1 MTSVAQYR
9 DGRSGSR
16 PDVLRLCVNGSASR
30 MSIFS
35 RRDGEVNEA
44 AVMAALGT
52 VQEPELGGDLVSRKM
67 IKDLKISGGTVAF
80 TVELT
85 TPACPLK
92 DQIENESRAAVMQ
105 VRNVKEVVVEF
116 TSNVKARSGLFDKAG
131 IPGVTH
137 VLAVASG
144 KGGVGKSTVAVNLAI
159 ALAQDGARV
168 GLLDADVYG
177 PSAPLMTG
185 LEGAPAMVDGK
196 IEPLQAY
203 GLKVISVGFLVA
215 PDQPIIWR
223 GPMVS
228 SLLRQFLYEVRWG
241 ELDYLVIDLP
251 PGTGDI
257 QLTLAQAMPLS
268 GAVIVTTPQDV
279 ALADVV
285 RGVEMFRK
293 LNVPILGVVE
303 NMSYFCCPNCGARSE
318 IFSHGGG
325 DRTSKRIQVP
335 FLGEIPLSARIR
347 EGGDTGEPA
356 VTSTEEDAYADA
368 FRAVARNLAGRVS
381 VEAFAAA

>member
-1 MTSVAQYR
+1 M
-9 DGRSGSR
+9 
-16 PDVLRLCVNGSASR
+16 RLFN
-30 MSIFS
+30 
-35 RRDGEVNEA
+35 RRDGDVIEA

-67 IKDLKISGGTVAF
+67 IKEIQIDGGNVSV

-92 DQIENESRAAVMQ
+92 DQIEDEVRSAVLQ
-105 VRNVKEVVVEF
+105 VRNVKEVAVSF
-116 TSNVKARSGLFDKAG
+116 TSNVKPRPGMFDKTA
-131 IPGVTH
+131 IPGVSH
-137 VLAVASG
+137 VIAVASG

-185 LEGAPAMVDGK
+185 ALGAPRPVDGK
-196 IEPLQAY
+196 LEPLEAH
-203 GLKVISVGFLVA
+203 GIKIMSVGFMVA

-241 ELDYLVIDLP
+241 DLDYLVIDLP

-257 QLTLAQAMPLS
+257 QLTLAQTLPLS
-268 GAVIVTTPQDV
+268 GSVIVTTPQDV

-293 LNVPILGVVE
+293 LNVAILGVIE
-303 NMSYFCCPNCGARSE
+303 NMSYFTCPTCGTQSH
-318 IFSHGGG
+318 IFAHGGG
-325 DRTSKRIQVP
+325 DRISKRLDVP
-335 FLGEIPLSARIR
+335 FLGEIPLSLPIR
-347 EGGDTGEPA
+347 EGGDRGEPA
-356 VTSTEEDAYADA
+356 VTSAQPDAYADA

-381 VEAFAAA
+381 IAAFAAV

>member
-1 MTSVAQYR
+1 M
-9 DGRSGSR
+9 
-16 PDVLRLCVNGSASR
+16 
-30 MSIFS
+30 FS
-35 RRDGEVNEA
+35 RRDGEFDEA
-44 AVMAALGT
+44 AVLAALGT

-67 IKDLKISGGTVAF
+67 IKDVKIANGNVEF
-80 TVELT
+80 TIELT

-92 DQIENESRAAVMQ
+92 DQIEEEATAAVRQ
-105 VRNVKEVVVEF
+105 IKGVKDIAIVF
-116 TSNVKARSGLFDKAG
+116 TSRVRPNLEKRGGV
-131 IPGVTH
+131 PGVTH
-137 VLAVASG
+137 VIAVASG
-144 KGGVGKSTVAVNLAI
+144 KGGVGKSTVAVNLAV
-159 ALAQDGARV
+159 ALVQEGARV

-185 LEGAPAMVDGK
+185 ASGAPKSVNNR
-196 IEPLQAY
+196 IEPLHAY
-203 GLKVISVGFLVA
+203 GLKVMSVGFMVP

-228 SLLRQFLYEVRWG
+228 SLLRQFLFEVDWG

-257 QLTLAQAMPLS
+257 SLTLAQALPLT

-279 ALADVV
+279 ALADVI

-293 LNVPILGVVE
+293 LEVPILGVIE
-303 NMSYFCCPNCGARSE
+303 NMSFFCCPNCGERSE

-325 DRTSKRIQVP
+325 TRISQRMDVP
-335 FLGEIPLSARIR
+335 FLGEIPLSLAIR
-347 EGGDTGEPA
+347 EGGDEGKPA
-356 VTSTEEDAYADA
+356 VTSEAEGAHAHA

-381 VEAFAAA
+381 VEAYA

>member
-1 MTSVAQYR
+1 M
-9 DGRSGSR
+9 GF
-16 PDVLRLCVNGSASR
+16 
-30 MSIFS
+30 FS
-35 RRDGEVNEA
+35 RRDGEANKD

-67 IKDLKISGGTVAF
+67 IKDLKIDGGTVAV

-92 DQIENESRAAVMQ
+92 DQIEDEVRAAVME
-105 VRNVKEVVVEF
+105 VRNVKEVHVEF
-116 TSNVKARSGLFDKAG
+116 TSNVKRTGLFDKQG
-131 IPGVTH
+131 IPGVSH
-137 VLAVASG
+137 VIAVASG
-144 KGGVGKSTVAVNLAI
+144 KGGVGKSTVAVNVAV
-159 ALAQDGARV
+159 ALAQAGARV

-185 LEGAPAMVDGK
+185 VKDGPSMADGK
-196 IEPLQAY
+196 IVPLDAH
-203 GLKVISVGFLVA
+203 GLKVISVGFMV
-215 PDQPIIWR
+215 PSDQPIIWR
-223 GPMVS
+223 GPMIS

-279 ALADVV
+279 ALADVI

-293 LNVPILGVVE
+293 LNVPILGVIE
-303 NMSYFCCPNCGARSE
+303 NMSYFCCPNCGTRSE

-325 DRTSKRIQVP
+325 DRTSKRMDVP
-335 FLGEIPLSARIR
+335 FLGEIPLSVRIR
-347 EGGDTGEPA
+347 EGGDAGKPA
-356 VTSTEEDAYADA
+356 VESEDPEAYAEA
-368 FRAVARNLAGRVS
+368 FRSVARNLAGRVS
-381 VEAFAAA
+381 VEADRDRRGA

>member
-1 MTSVAQYR
+1 M
-9 DGRSGSR
+9 
-16 PDVLRLCVNGSASR
+16 N
-30 MSIFS
+30 IFS
-35 RRDGEVNEA
+35 RREGEVNEA

-67 IKDLKISGGTVAF
+67 IKDLKIMGGTVAV
-80 TVELT
+80 TIELT

-92 DQIENESRAAVMQ
+92 DQLENETRAAVMQ
-105 VRNVKEVVVEF
+105 VRNVKQVEVAF
-116 TSNVKARSGLFDKAG
+116 TSNVKPRPGLFDKAS
-131 IPGVTH
+131 IPGVSH
-137 VLAVASG
+137 VIAVASG

-159 ALAQDGARV
+159 ALAQEGARV

-185 LEGAPAMVDGK
+185 IHDGPTTSEGK
-196 IEPLQAY
+196 IEPLDAY
-203 GLKVISVGFLVA
+203 GLKVMSVGFLVA

-257 QLTLAQAMPLS
+257 QLTLAQTMPLS
-268 GAVIVTTPQDV
+268 GSVIVTTPQDV

-293 LNVPILGVVE
+293 LNVPILGVIE
-303 NMSYFCCPNCGARSE
+303 NMSYFCCPNCGARAE

-325 DRTSKRIQVP
+325 DRTSNRLQVP

-356 VTSTEEDAYADA
+356 VTSEDPDAYAEA

-381 VEAFAAA
+381 VEALAAV

>member
-1 MTSVAQYR
+1 M
-9 DGRSGSR
+9 G
-16 PDVLRLCVNGSASR
+16 
-30 MSIFS
+30 IFS

-67 IKDLKISGGTVAF
+67 IKDLKIDGGKVAV

-92 DQIENESRAAVMQ
+92 DQIEEEVRRAVLE
-105 VRNVKEVVVEF
+105 VRNVTEVTVDF
-116 TSNVKARSGLFDKAG
+116 TSNVKPRPGLFDKAG
-131 IPGVTH
+131 IPGVSH
-137 VLAVASG
+137 VIAVASG

-185 LEGAPAMVDGK
+185 
-196 IEPLQAY
+196 ITEPPSITNDKKMEPPRAF
-203 GLKVISVGFLVA
+203 GVKVMSVGFMVP

-228 SLLRQFLYEVRWG
+228 SLLRQFLYEVKWG

-268 GAVIVTTPQDV
+268 GSVSVTTPQDV

-293 LNVPILGVVE
+293 LNVPILGVIE
-303 NMSYFCCPNCGARSE
+303 NMSYFCCPNCGTRAE

-325 DRTSKRIQVP
+325 DRTSRRIGVP

-347 EGGDTGEPA
+347 EGGDRGEPA
-356 VTSTEEDAYADA
+356 VTLAEEDAYAEA
-368 FRAVARNLAGRVS
+368 FRDVARNLAGRVS
-381 VEAFAAA
+381 VEAYATA